1 MNISFTSSPGPSM
14 SPRYLFIAVL
24 EHVDSKLQDLKRSI
38 SEDQKDCVRSVVKK
52 VKEDN
57 AIKWNKVGNEKQLK
71 LNESLEAK
79 FDSSIAFI
87 KREWSFSLAF
97 IDKKKLNKAKQE
109 LEEVRSFR
117 TFCLNVKIN

>member
-1 MNISFTSSPGPSM
+1 MNLGFTSSPSPSI
-14 SPRYLFIAVL
+14 SPCYLFIAVL

-38 SEDQKDCVRSVVKK
+38 SEDQEDCVRSVVKK

-71 LNESLEAK
+71 LNESFEAK

-109 LEEVRSFR
+109 LEEGKK
-117 TFCLNVKIN
+117 L